1 MLNSFIAGYPLMASP
16 VSAQEATGVVTYVR
30 SAAVEA
36 GIEID
41 AGKPSPSRIRRT
53 IFGTILEDIR
63 QSIFDG
69 VSAELLDN
77 PSLES
82 YPASLT
88 TLQQRFSSPDFQRSS
103 ARGLPLPWLPFHPDD
118 GWRYEPR

>member
-1 MLNSFIAGYPLMASP
+1 MLNSFIASYLLVASP

-30 SAAVEA
+30 SAAAEA
-36 GIEID
+36 GTEID
-41 AGKPSPSRIRRT
+41 AGKPLPSRISCT
-53 IFGTILEDIR
+53 IFGTFLEDIR

-69 VSAELLDN
+69 VSAELLGK

-103 ARGLPLPWLPFHPDD
+103 ARGLPYP
-118 GWRYEPR
+118 GCRYEPR